1 MAAALIK
8 TSIVIA
14 TYNGGD
20 RISALVDSLLPF
32 LNEQRELVVVDDGS
46 ADNTREIVSS
56 LTYGVQNFLLHTI
69 PNSGR
74 SIARNV
80 GANSARGEW
89 VVFLD
94 DDIEIN
100 PEFLSRHEAIKEKF
114 PDSWVT
120 GTVRQ
125 KIENIPHADFLRFRS
140 RLDYDRAHA
149 RPDTLGLIEVD
160 SFSTQQLCVRTD
172 LFRKVGG
179 FHQGLRDCEDFEL
192 SVRVRDAG
200 YKIFHDSKNV
210 VFHRDFST
218 FEKFIKRQLEYR
230 KGRNLL
236 ATAHPEF
243 VARFPQLFGTEKKK
257 SATERLIRRLFVY
270 GPFWRWFFKNR
281 LRLTVPEMV
290 LHTAYDLVTSSTF
303 LLPTETTIKQREL

>member
-1 MAAALIK
+1 MPSALIK
-8 TSIVIA
+8 TTIVVA
-14 TYNGGD
+14 TYNGGE
-20 RISALVDSLLPF
+20 RIASLLNTLRTY
-32 LNEQRELVVVDDGS
+32 LNEERELVIVDDGS
-46 ADNTREIVSS
+46 VDNTREIITS
-56 LTYGVQNFLLHTI
+56 LTYDVPNLVLHRI

-89 VVFLD
+89 IVFLD

-120 GTVRQ
+120 GTIRQ

-140 RLDYDRAHA
+140 RLDYDRAQCRA
-149 RPDTLGLIEVD
+149 DTFDLIEVD

-179 FHQGLRDCEDFEL
+179 FHEGLRDCEDFEL
-192 SVRVRDAG
+192 SVRVRDLG
-200 YKIFHDSKNV
+200 YKIFHDTKNV

-230 KGRNLL
+230 EGRNLL
-236 ATAHPEF
+236 AAAHPEF
-243 VARFPQLFGTEKKK
+243 VARFPQIFCALNKK
-257 SATERLIRRLFVY
+257 SATERLIRKLFVY
-270 GPFWRWFFKNR
+270 GPFWRWFFKSR
-281 LRLTVPEMV
+281 LRLAVPEMI
-290 LHTAYDLVTSSTF
+290 LNTAYDLVTSSTF
-303 LLPTETTIKQREL
+303 FFPAE